1 MLRSKYQMLADSLSE
16 NIFKTK
22 TQANPIMLVVLAYL
36 LLIAVG
42 TALLSLPQAGERPV
56 SLIEAFFT
64 SMSAV
69 CVTGLSVVDISSTY
83 TDVGHWFIVV
93 LMQLGGLGIMTAS
106 TTLILLAGM
115 HPGFSHQS
123 VFFSEFTQEGNID
136 AGRILRA
143 VIPFTFVLELIGGV
157 VYFTQFESMDMYNRI
172 LCSTF
177 QAVSSFCGAP
187 WRIWLA

>member
-16 NIFKTK
+16 NIFKTR
-22 TQANPIMLVVLAYL
+22 TQSNPIMLVVLAYL
-36 LLIAVG
+36 LLIAIG
-42 TALLSLPQAGERPV
+42 TALLSMPQSASRPI

-64 SMSAV
+64 AMSAV
-69 CVTGLSVVDISSTY
+69 CVTGLSVVDIASTF
-83 TDVGHWFIVV
+83 THTGLWIIVV

-123 VFFSEFTQEGNID
+123 VFLSEFTQEGSID

-143 VIPFTFVLELIGGV
+143 VIPFTFGLELIGGI
-157 VYFTQFESMDMYNRI
+157 VYFTQFS
-172 LCSTF
+172 
-177 QAVSSFCGAP
+177 
-187 WRIWLA
+187 